1 MPPICGP
8 EDLPLRPELFEML
21 CRAAATRMDIPS
33 FCRVRR
39 CGRQGECA
47 GTLKPREI
55 PRCFRGLA
63 DVDALLPMCIARADD
78 VWFREFVLQ
87 WILCR
92 EDYFGRVRPP
102 QAVRSLLA
110 LDEQWPVS
118 IYIDEQDETP
128 SAARSGIAVTRD
140 LLDTLQAS
148 LEGRRA
154 GTDEKGTS
162 LGGD

>member
-1 MPPICGP
+1 MQPICGP
-8 EDLPLRPELFEML
+8 EDLPLHPVLFEVL
-21 CRAAATRMDIPS
+21 CRAAVKRMGIPS

-39 CGRQGECA
+39 CGRQEECT
-47 GTLKPREI
+47 GKLKPREI

-63 DVDALLPMCIARADD
+63 DVDALLPMCIACADD
-78 VWFREFVLQ
+78 AWFREFVLE

-102 QAVRSLLA
+102 EAVRSLLA

-118 IYIDEQDETP
+118 IYVDEQDETP
-128 SAARSGIAVTRD
+128 AAARSGSVTRD

-148 LEGRRA
+148 LEGKRA
-154 GTDEKGTS
+154 GTDEKGAS